1 MAENAFFNQ
10 IEELKMPV
18 RIAIFTGT
26 LLALGTAFFF
36 LSFQPTRVVI
46 QKTGEEIASLD
57 RKIAKAKLKA
67 KKLDQFKAKK
77 ASVDEEFKKALKL
90 LPDKK
95 EIPSLLRS
103 ITQLGSD
110 SKLVF
115 RLFSPGKERAKN
127 FYYELPVSIEVSG
140 PFHNVAAFF
149 DKVGRMERIV
159 NINNVSMKPLK
170 LRSTD
175 LITKCEAV
183 TYRFKGKDDV
193 KKKKKK

>member
-26 LLALGTAFFF
+26 LMVLGIAFFF
-36 LSFQPTRVVI
+36 LSFQPTKAAI

-57 RKIAKAKLKA
+57 RQMTKAKLKA
-67 KKLDQFKAKK
+67 KNLDKLKARKDL
-77 ASVDEEFKKALKL
+77 VDEQFKKALKL

-95 EIPSLLRS
+95 EIPSLLRG

-110 SKLVF
+110 SNLVF
-115 RLFSPGKERAKN
+115 RRFIPRKERVRG

-140 PFHNVAAFF
+140 PFHDVATFF
-149 DKVGRMERIV
+149 YKVGRMERIV

-170 LRSTD
+170 LRSTN

-183 TYRFKGKDDV
+183 TYRFKGKNDAKR
-193 KKKKKK
+193 KKKK